1 MDGGV
6 AAVPEWTELGQEG
19 GLDPL
24 GMQRP
29 IEVIY
34 QALIPGI
41 STITLR
47 LRYYSFFCWMLEAYA
62 SKIGNTDPQEFR
74 IFHRRCEILYALIA
88 ARGPYETGV
97 TGIEWA
103 LKQVARIQGSGD
115 PNAEIDF
122 ADGAHPDTSGDRY
135 LKNKAGAFGAIYSTQ
150 MQDIGLVL
158 LGTAE
163 NPVPVCTA
171 RGVTLANAFAEI
183 LGDAA
188 ETILDAVAIG
198 RVSMATL
205 DALVPIK
212 PGALDPEG
220 AECRLLIQVLLGLS
234 PDGSGADL
242 RRRDTMKMLLQLTA
256 SKGAKPR
263 ADDAK
268 WTWLEA
274 EAEAGNEGKVQSL
287 WSLYQLSDLLR
298 LAYEYMMDAGIR
310 LLAME
315 PSRHLSLGRLVTQLV
330 QAASLPKDRSWSQ
343 FCMDGSAEKSVRQI
357 YAEMVQAKADGNLGD
372 QVSSAFVLIAKLVR
386 RATDLQTLIDEV
398 LPAADYFQSL
408 RSELKFLAAHSEEI
422 AEDVATLIIR
432 DRVIKRH
439 LWVASRKFRNQRA
452 YTYLIEPA
460 DGLLRFR
467 DNITLSPSSPRL
479 DQALNFLSDA
489 KLINDQGLTVFG
501 IRELATS

>member
-1 MDGGV
+1 M

-74 IFHRRCEILYALIA
+74 IFHRRCELLYALIA

-103 LKQVARIQGSGD
+103 QKQVAKIQGAGD
-115 PNAEIDF
+115 PNVEIAF

-158 LGTAE
+158 LGTTE
-163 NPVPVCTA
+163 NPVPVCTE
-171 RGVTLANAFAEI
+171 RGLALAKAFAEI
-183 LGDAA
+183 LGDAS
-188 ETILDAVAIG
+188 ETILDAVASG
-198 RVSMATL
+198 KVSMATL
-205 DALVPIK
+205 DALGRLK
-212 PGALDPEG
+212 PGALNPEG
-220 AECRLLIQVLLGLS
+220 AECRLLIQLLLGLS

-256 SKGAKPR
+256 SRGAKPR

-274 EAEAGNEGKVQSL
+274 EAEPGNEGRVQSL
-287 WSLYQLSDLLR
+287 WTLYQLSDLLR
-298 LAYEYMMDAGIR
+298 LAYEYIMDAGLK
-310 LLAME
+310 LLAIE
-315 PSRHLSLGRLVTQLV
+315 PSRHLSLGALVTQLV
-330 QAASLPKDRSWSQ
+330 QSASLPNDLSWSQ
-343 FCMDGSAEKSVRQI
+343 FCMDGSAEKPVRQL
-357 YAEMVQAKADGNLGD
+357 YAGMVQAKADGNLGD
-372 QVSSAFVLIAKLVR
+372 QVSSAFALIAKLVR
-386 RATDLQTLIDEV
+386 RATDLQTLIDDV

-408 RSELKFLAAHSEEI
+408 RSELKFLAAHSQAS
-422 AEDVATLIIR
+422 AEAVGTLIIR

-452 YTYLIEPA
+452 YTYLMEPA
-460 DGLLRFR
+460 DGLLRYR
-467 DNITLSPSSPRL
+467 DDITLSPSSPRL

-489 KLINDQGLTVFG
+489 KLIDERGLTAFG
-501 IRELATS
+501 QRELAPS